1 MSSDAEQFL
10 VRLDGG
16 PCPGDLVVLTAEWPL
31 PDELHVPPQGA
42 YRKTAESQL
51 PAQSR
56 DSHVMRGAM
65 YHWAPAST
73 SHDNGR
79 QS

>member
-1 MSSDAEQFL
+1 MCDRERFL

-16 PCPGDLVVLTAEWPL
+16 PCPGDLVVVAAEWPL
-31 PDELHVPPQGA
+31 ADELHVPPLGV

-51 PAQSR
+51 PAQSHT
-56 DSHVMRGAM
+56 SHVMRGAL

-79 QS
+79 PS